1 MNYYEAHRLLNEVKE
16 GKTHPIADIRFALYL
31 TGDLDSPPGVRSE
44 ILDSPVS
51 RNQKR
56 EWERQSRE
64 LVERYSRK
72 HLED

>member
-1 MNYYEAHRLLNEVKE
+1 MNYFQAQKILNEVKE
-16 GKTHPIADIRFALYL
+16 GQEHSELDISHALYL
-31 TGDLDSPPGVRSE
+31 TGDLETPPGVRSE

-56 EWERQSRE
+56 EWDRQSRE